1 MRRTGRMKSV
11 QKKIV
16 GLLKVLAMIVAGVL
30 LGAILITL
38 AYCIPVNQTNAQKS
52 IDSLEGE
59 GWYPSATQLKSS
71 LDTYFHSYLPGV
83 LDGATDGLMLEK
95 ATRQIEGNPL
105 WEAMNMEGY
114 TYYWHGYVVI
124 LRVLLLFMD
133 YEQFRFLNC
142 ILQLLMMFFVAHFIW
157 EKKGQRYALALLTS
171 YFLMMPMAMFLSL
184 QFSWIF
190 YIAMALSLLICYR
203 HTWFTE
209 KRIPYIFVIAGML
222 TSFLDLLTYPL
233 YTWAFPLLLLILLS
247 EDGQK
252 ALNYVKTV
260 VVSGLGWI
268 LGYAGMWFGKWAL
281 AGWIVHRN
289 VIQEAWDEVMF
300 RSGSDEALNL
310 FDRLVALYRNWKHYE
325 YPLYAALLAIW
336 LTWFIY
342 KSLNGKTQIVRQEK
356 NGAYLLITLSSFVW
370 YFVLANH
377 TLGHHFF
384 TYRIWGVAIT
394 GILFLFCGSIAICK
408 DNCSGRDRIYTFCK
422 WGILCILAV
431 MLTLTAREDVSVLNG
446 NVEYQEIELPK
457 GEQIEEEFL
466 PSFPRVKNFAMGI
479 RTESVKGQCI
489 IEIRDDEKTLYELN
503 WKLAELADTEYV
515 QVPVDWN
522 FKRDSNY
529 RIVIHLEENE
539 GPVYLRFTKD
549 NVNPMLELGV
559 AKIGGDIISGQLT
572 SGIVYSYRPLS
583 KYTLLFL
590 TISWLG
596 LLTALSFEVEQIV
609 MGIPPSERKVRKRL
623 IC

>member
-142 ILQLLMMFFVAHFIW
+142 ILQLMMMFFVAHFIW

-260 VVSGLGWI
+260 VVSGLCWI

-289 VIQEAWDEVMF
+289 VIQEAWKEVLF
-300 RSGSDEALNL
+300 RSGSEESLNLIARLEALY
-310 FDRLVALYRNWKHYE
+310 DNWKHYE
-325 YPLYAALLAIW
+325 YPLYTALLAIW

-457 GEQIEEEFL
+457 GEQIEEEFF

-596 LLTALSFEVEQIV
+596 FLTALSFEVEQIV
-609 MGIPPSERKVRKRL
+609 MWVFHRLKRNTGKT
-623 IC
+623 

>member
-1 MRRTGRMKSV
+1 MKSV
-11 QKKIV
+11 HKKIV
-16 GLLKVLAMIVAGVL
+16 GQLKVLAMIVVGVL

-38 AYCIPVNQTNAQKS
+38 VYCIPVNQTNAQKS

-209 KRIPYIFVIAGML
+209 KRIPYIFVIVGML
-222 TSFLDLLTYPL
+222 TSFFDLLTYPL

-289 VIQEAWDEVMF
+289 VIQEAWKEVLF
-300 RSGSDEALNL
+300 RSGSEESLNLIARLEALY
-310 FDRLVALYRNWKHYE
+310 DNWKHYE
-325 YPLYAALLAIW
+325 YPLYTALLAIW

-609 MGIPPSERKVRKRL
+609 MWVFHRL
-623 IC
+623 KGKSGSV

>member
-71 LDTYFHSYLPGV
+71 PDTYFHSYLPGV

-142 ILQLLMMFFVAHFIW
+142 ILQLMMMFFVAHFIW

-289 VIQEAWDEVMF
+289 VIQEAWKEVLF
-300 RSGSDEALNL
+300 RSGSEESLNLIARLEALY
-310 FDRLVALYRNWKHYE
+310 DNWKHYE
-325 YPLYAALLAIW
+325 YPLYTALLAIW

-457 GEQIEEEFL
+457 GEQIEEEFF

-609 MGIPPSERKVRKRL
+609 MWVFHRL
-623 IC
+623 KGKSGSV

>member
-142 ILQLLMMFFVAHFIW
+142 ILQLMMMFFVAHFIW

-289 VIQEAWDEVMF
+289 VIQEAWKEVLF
-300 RSGSDEALNL
+300 RSGSEESLNLIARLEALY
-310 FDRLVALYRNWKHYE
+310 DNWKHYE
-325 YPLYAALLAIW
+325 YPLYTALLAIW

-342 KSLNGKTQIVRQEK
+342 KSLNGKTKIVRQEK
-356 NGAYLLITLSSFVW
+356 NGADLLITLSSFVW

-609 MGIPPSERKVRKRL
+609 MWVFHRLKRNTGKT
-623 IC
+623 

>member
-1 MRRTGRMKSV
+1 MKSV
-11 QKKIV
+11 HKKIV
-16 GLLKVLAMIVAGVL
+16 GPLKVLAMIVAGVL

-38 AYCIPVNQTNAQKS
+38 VYCIPVNQTNAQKS

-142 ILQLLMMFFVAHFIW
+142 ILQLMMMFFVAHFIW

-209 KRIPYIFVIAGML
+209 KRIPYIFVIVGML
-222 TSFLDLLTYPL
+222 TSFFDLLTYPL

-289 VIQEAWDEVMF
+289 VIQEAWKEVLF
-300 RSGSDEALNL
+300 RSGSEESLNFIARLEALY
-310 FDRLVALYRNWKHYE
+310 DNWKHYE
-325 YPLYAALLAIW
+325 YPLYTALLAIW

-466 PSFPRVKNFAMGI
+466 PSFPRVKKFAMGI

-529 RIVIHLEENE
+529 RIVIHLEESE

-559 AKIGGDIISGQLT
+559 AKIGGNIISGQLT

-609 MGIPPSERKVRKRL
+609 MWVFHRLKRNTGKT
-623 IC
+623 

>member
-1 MRRTGRMKSV
+1 MKSV
-11 QKKIV
+11 HKKIV
-16 GLLKVLAMIVAGVL
+16 GPLKVLAMIVVGVL

-38 AYCIPVNQTNAQKS
+38 VYCIPVNQTNAQKS

-142 ILQLLMMFFVAHFIW
+142 ILQLMMMFFVAHFIW

-289 VIQEAWDEVMF
+289 VIQEAWKEVLF
-300 RSGSDEALNL
+300 RSGSEESLNLIARLEALY
-310 FDRLVALYRNWKHYE
+310 DNWKHYE
-325 YPLYAALLAIW
+325 YPLYTALLAIW

-394 GILFLFCGSIAICK
+394 GILFLFCGSIVICK
-408 DNCSGRDRIYTFCK
+408 DNCSGRDLIYTFCK

-446 NVEYQEIELPK
+446 NVEYQEIELSK

-466 PSFPRVKNFAMGI
+466 PSFPRVKKFAMGI

-489 IEIRDDEKTLYELN
+489 IEIRDNEKTLYELN

-529 RIVIHLEENE
+529 RIVIHLEESE

-609 MGIPPSERKVRKRL
+609 MWVFHRL
-623 IC
+623 KGKSGSV

>member
-1 MRRTGRMKSV
+1 M
-11 QKKIV
+11 
-16 GLLKVLAMIVAGVL
+16 LAMIVAGVL

-142 ILQLLMMFFVAHFIW
+142 ILQLMMMFFVAHFIW

-209 KRIPYIFVIAGML
+209 KRIPYIFVIVGML
-222 TSFLDLLTYPL
+222 TSFFDLLTYPL

-289 VIQEAWDEVMF
+289 VIQEAWDEVLF
-300 RSGSDEALNL
+300 RSGSEESLNLIARLEALY
-310 FDRLVALYRNWKHYE
+310 DNWKHYE
-325 YPLYAALLAIW
+325 YPLYTALLAIW

-609 MGIPPSERKVRKRL
+609 MWVFHRL
-623 IC
+623 KGKSGSV

>member
-1 MRRTGRMKSV
+1 MKSV
-11 QKKIV
+11 QKKIA
-16 GLLKVLAMIVAGVL
+16 GPLKVLAMIVAGVL

-38 AYCIPVNQTNAQKS
+38 VYCIPVNQTNAQKS

-142 ILQLLMMFFVAHFIW
+142 ILQLMMMFFVGHFIW

-289 VIQEAWDEVMF
+289 VIQEAWKEVLF
-300 RSGSDEALNL
+300 RSGSEESLNLIARLEALY
-310 FDRLVALYRNWKHYE
+310 DNWKHYE
-325 YPLYAALLAIW
+325 YPLYTALLAIW

-609 MGIPPSERKVRKRL
+609 MWVFHRLKRNTGKT
-623 IC
+623 

>member
-142 ILQLLMMFFVAHFIW
+142 ILQLMMMFFVAHFIW

-289 VIQEAWDEVMF
+289 VIQEAWKEVLF
-300 RSGSDEALNL
+300 RSGSEESLNLIARLEALY
-310 FDRLVALYRNWKHYE
+310 DNWKHYE
-325 YPLYAALLAIW
+325 YPLYTALLAIW

-394 GILFLFCGSIAICK
+394 GILFLFCGSIVICK
-408 DNCSGRDRIYTFCK
+408 DNCIGRDRIYTFCK

-446 NVEYQEIELPK
+446 NVEYQEIELSK

-466 PSFPRVKNFAMGI
+466 PSFPRVKKFAMGI

-489 IEIRDDEKTLYELN
+489 IEIRDNEKTLYELN

-529 RIVIHLEENE
+529 RIVIHLEESE

-609 MGIPPSERKVRKRL
+609 MWVFHRL
-623 IC
+623 KGKSGSV

>member
-1 MRRTGRMKSV
+1 MKSV
-11 QKKIV
+11 QKKIA
-16 GLLKVLAMIVAGVL
+16 GPLKVLAMIVAGVL

-38 AYCIPVNQTNAQKS
+38 VYCIPVNQTNAQKS

-142 ILQLLMMFFVAHFIW
+142 ILQLMMMFFVAHFIW

-209 KRIPYIFVIAGML
+209 KRIPYIFVIVGML
-222 TSFLDLLTYPL
+222 TSFFDLLTYPL

-289 VIQEAWDEVMF
+289 VIQEAWKEVLF
-300 RSGSDEALNL
+300 RSGSEESLNLIARLEALY
-310 FDRLVALYRNWKHYE
+310 DNWKHYE
-325 YPLYAALLAIW
+325 YPLYTALLAIW

-609 MGIPPSERKVRKRL
+609 MWVFHRLKRNTGKT
-623 IC
+623 

>member
-1 MRRTGRMKSV
+1 MKSV
-11 QKKIV
+11 QKKIA
-16 GLLKVLAMIVAGVL
+16 GPLKVLAMIVAGVL

-38 AYCIPVNQTNAQKS
+38 VYCIPVNQTNAQKS

-142 ILQLLMMFFVAHFIW
+142 ILQLMMMFFVAHFIW

-190 YIAMALSLLICYR
+190 YIAMVLSLLICYR

-289 VIQEAWDEVMF
+289 VIQEAWKEVLF
-300 RSGSDEALNL
+300 RSGSEESLNLIARLEALY
-310 FDRLVALYRNWKHYE
+310 DNWKHYE
-325 YPLYAALLAIW
+325 YPLYTALLAIW

-609 MGIPPSERKVRKRL
+609 MWVFHRLKRNTGKT
-623 IC
+623 

>member
-142 ILQLLMMFFVAHFIW
+142 ILQLMMMFFVAHFIW

-310 FDRLVALYRNWKHYE
+310 IARLEALYDNWKHYE
-325 YPLYAALLAIW
+325 YPLYTALLAIW

-457 GEQIEEEFL
+457 GEQIEEEFF

-609 MGIPPSERKVRKRL
+609 MWVFHRLKRNTGKT
-623 IC
+623 

>member
-1 MRRTGRMKSV
+1 MKSV

-52 IDSLEGE
+52 IDSLEGV

-142 ILQLLMMFFVAHFIW
+142 ILQLMMMFFVAHFIW

-260 VVSGLGWI
+260 VVSGLCWI

-289 VIQEAWDEVMF
+289 VIQEAWKEVLF
-300 RSGSDEALNL
+300 RSGSEESLNLIARLEALY
-310 FDRLVALYRNWKHYE
+310 DNWKHYE
-325 YPLYAALLAIW
+325 YPLYTALLAIW

-457 GEQIEEEFL
+457 GEQIEEEFF

-609 MGIPPSERKVRKRL
+609 MWVFHRLKRNTGKT
-623 IC
+623 

>member
-38 AYCIPVNQTNAQKS
+38 VYCIPVNQTNAQKS

-142 ILQLLMMFFVAHFIW
+142 ILQLMMMFFVAHFIW

-252 ALNYVKTV
+252 TLNYVKTV

-289 VIQEAWDEVMF
+289 VIQEAWKEVLF
-300 RSGSDEALNL
+300 RSGSEESLNLIARLEALY
-310 FDRLVALYRNWKHYE
+310 DNWKHYE
-325 YPLYAALLAIW
+325 YPLYTALLAIW

-342 KSLNGKTQIVRQEK
+342 KSLNGKTKIVRQEK

-559 AKIGGDIISGQLT
+559 SKIGGDIISGQLT

-609 MGIPPSERKVRKRL
+609 MWVFHRLKRNTGKT
-623 IC
+623 

>member
-142 ILQLLMMFFVAHFIW
+142 ILQLMMMFFVAHFIW

-222 TSFLDLLTYPL
+222 TSFLDLLIYPL

-260 VVSGLGWI
+260 VVSGLCWI

-289 VIQEAWDEVMF
+289 VIQEAWKEVLF
-300 RSGSDEALNL
+300 RSGSEESLNLIARLEALY
-310 FDRLVALYRNWKHYE
+310 DNWKHYE
-325 YPLYAALLAIW
+325 YPLYTALLAIW

-457 GEQIEEEFL
+457 GEQIEEEFF

-609 MGIPPSERKVRKRL
+609 MWVFHRL
-623 IC
+623 KGKSGSV

>member
-1 MRRTGRMKSV
+1 M
-11 QKKIV
+11 
-16 GLLKVLAMIVAGVL
+16 
-30 LGAILITL
+30 
-38 AYCIPVNQTNAQKS
+38 
-52 IDSLEGE
+52 EGE

-142 ILQLLMMFFVAHFIW
+142 ILQLMMMFFVAHFIW

-260 VVSGLGWI
+260 VVSGLCWI

-289 VIQEAWDEVMF
+289 VIQEAWKEVLF
-300 RSGSDEALNL
+300 RSGSEESLNLIARLEALY
-310 FDRLVALYRNWKHYE
+310 DNWKHYE
-325 YPLYAALLAIW
+325 YPLYTALLAIW

-457 GEQIEEEFL
+457 GEQIEEEFF

-479 RTESVKGQCI
+479 HTESVKGQCI

-609 MGIPPSERKVRKRL
+609 MWVFHRLKRNTGKT
-623 IC
+623 

>member
-142 ILQLLMMFFVAHFIW
+142 ILQLMMMFFVAHFIW

-300 RSGSDEALNL
+300 RSGSEESLNLIARLEALY
-310 FDRLVALYRNWKHYE
+310 DNWKHYE
-325 YPLYAALLAIW
+325 YPLYTALLAIW

-609 MGIPPSERKVRKRL
+609 MWVFHRL
-623 IC
+623 KGKSGSV

>member
-1 MRRTGRMKSV
+1 MH
-11 QKKIV
+11 KKIV
-16 GLLKVLAMIVAGVL
+16 EPLKVLAMIVAGVL

-38 AYCIPVNQTNAQKS
+38 VYCIPVNQTNAQKS

-142 ILQLLMMFFVAHFIW
+142 ILQLMMMFFVAHFIW

-209 KRIPYIFVIAGML
+209 KRIPYIFVIVGML
-222 TSFLDLLTYPL
+222 TSFFDLLTYPL

-289 VIQEAWDEVMF
+289 VIQEAWKEVLF
-300 RSGSDEALNL
+300 RSGSEESLNLIARLEALY
-310 FDRLVALYRNWKHYE
+310 DNWKHYE
-325 YPLYAALLAIW
+325 YPLYTALLAIW

-609 MGIPPSERKVRKRL
+609 MWVFHRL
-623 IC
+623 KGKSGSV

>member
-1 MRRTGRMKSV
+1 MKSV
-11 QKKIV
+11 QKKIA
-16 GLLKVLAMIVAGVL
+16 GPLKVLAMIVAGVL

-38 AYCIPVNQTNAQKS
+38 VYCIPVNQTNAQKS

-142 ILQLLMMFFVAHFIW
+142 ILQLMMMFFVAHFIW

-203 HTWFTE
+203 HTWITE
-209 KRIPYIFVIAGML
+209 KRIPYIFVIVGML
-222 TSFLDLLTYPL
+222 TSFFDLLTYPL

-300 RSGSDEALNL
+300 RSGSEESLNLIARLEALY
-310 FDRLVALYRNWKHYE
+310 DNWKHYE
-325 YPLYAALLAIW
+325 YPLYTALLAIW

-609 MGIPPSERKVRKRL
+609 MWVFHRL
-623 IC
+623 KGKSGSV

>member
-1 MRRTGRMKSV
+1 MKSV

-609 MGIPPSERKVRKRL
+609 MWVFHRL
-623 IC
+623 KGKSGSV

>member
-1 MRRTGRMKSV
+1 MKSV
-11 QKKIV
+11 QKKIA
-16 GLLKVLAMIVAGVL
+16 GPLKVLAMIVAGVL

-38 AYCIPVNQTNAQKS
+38 VYCIPVNQTNAQKS

-142 ILQLLMMFFVAHFIW
+142 ILQLMMMFFVAHFIW

-289 VIQEAWDEVMF
+289 VIQEAWKEVLF
-300 RSGSDEALNL
+300 RSGSEESLNLIARLEALY
-310 FDRLVALYRNWKHYE
+310 DNWKHYE
-325 YPLYAALLAIW
+325 YPLYTALLAIW

-377 TLGHHFF
+377 TLGLHFF

-609 MGIPPSERKVRKRL
+609 MWVFHRLKRNTGKT
-623 IC
+623 

>member
-1 MRRTGRMKSV
+1 MKSV

-142 ILQLLMMFFVAHFIW
+142 ILQLMMMFFVAHFIW

-289 VIQEAWDEVMF
+289 VIQEAWKEVLF
-300 RSGSDEALNL
+300 RSGSEESLNLIARLEALY
-310 FDRLVALYRNWKHYE
+310 DNWKHYE
-325 YPLYAALLAIW
+325 YPLYTALLAIW

-609 MGIPPSERKVRKRL
+609 MWVFHRL
-623 IC
+623 KGKSGSV

>member
-1 MRRTGRMKSV
+1 MKSV
-11 QKKIV
+11 QKKIA
-16 GLLKVLAMIVAGVL
+16 GLLKLLAMIVAGVL

-38 AYCIPVNQTNAQKS
+38 VYCIPVNQTNAQKS

-142 ILQLLMMFFVAHFIW
+142 ILQLMMMFFVGHFIW

-289 VIQEAWDEVMF
+289 VIQEAWKEVLF
-300 RSGSDEALNL
+300 RSGSEESLNLIARLEALY
-310 FDRLVALYRNWKHYE
+310 DNWKHYE
-325 YPLYAALLAIW
+325 YPLYTALLAIW

-609 MGIPPSERKVRKRL
+609 MWVFHRLKRNTGKT
-623 IC
+623 

>member
-1 MRRTGRMKSV
+1 
-11 QKKIV
+11 
-16 GLLKVLAMIVAGVL
+16 MIVAGVL

-142 ILQLLMMFFVAHFIW
+142 ILQLMMMFFVAHFIW

-190 YIAMALSLLICYR
+190 YIAMVLSLLICYR

-289 VIQEAWDEVMF
+289 VIQEAWKEVLF
-300 RSGSDEALNL
+300 RSGSEESLNLIARLEALY
-310 FDRLVALYRNWKHYE
+310 DNWKHYE
-325 YPLYAALLAIW
+325 YPLYTALLAIW

-609 MGIPPSERKVRKRL
+609 MWVFHRL
-623 IC
+623 KGKSGSV

>member
-142 ILQLLMMFFVAHFIW
+142 ILQLMMMFFVAHFIW

-190 YIAMALSLLICYR
+190 YIAMVLSLLICYR

-209 KRIPYIFVIAGML
+209 KGIPYIFVIAGML

-289 VIQEAWDEVMF
+289 VIQEAWKEVLF
-300 RSGSDEALNL
+300 RSGSEESLNLIARLEALY
-310 FDRLVALYRNWKHYE
+310 DNWKHYE
-325 YPLYAALLAIW
+325 YPLYTALLAIW

-609 MGIPPSERKVRKRL
+609 MWVFHRLKRNTGKT
-623 IC
+623 

>member
-1 MRRTGRMKSV
+1 MKSV

-142 ILQLLMMFFVAHFIW
+142 ILQLMMMFFVAHFIW

-252 ALNYVKTV
+252 TLNYVKTV

-289 VIQEAWDEVMF
+289 VIQEAWKEVLF
-300 RSGSDEALNL
+300 RSGSEESLNLIARLEALY
-310 FDRLVALYRNWKHYE
+310 DNWKHYE
-325 YPLYAALLAIW
+325 YPLYTALLAIW

-609 MGIPPSERKVRKRL
+609 MWVFHRLKRNTGKT
-623 IC
+623 

>member
-1 MRRTGRMKSV
+1 MKSV
-11 QKKIV
+11 HKKIV
-16 GLLKVLAMIVAGVL
+16 GPLKVLAMIVAGVL

-38 AYCIPVNQTNAQKS
+38 VYCIPVNQTNAQKS

-142 ILQLLMMFFVAHFIW
+142 ILQLMMMFFVAHFIW

-209 KRIPYIFVIAGML
+209 KRIPYIFVIVGML
-222 TSFLDLLTYPL
+222 TSFFDLLTYPL

-289 VIQEAWDEVMF
+289 VIQEAWKEVLF
-300 RSGSDEALNL
+300 RSGSEESLNFIARLEALY
-310 FDRLVALYRNWKHYE
+310 DNWKHYE
-325 YPLYAALLAIW
+325 YPLYTALLAIW

-466 PSFPRVKNFAMGI
+466 PSFPRVKKFAMGI

-529 RIVIHLEENE
+529 RIVIHLEESE

-609 MGIPPSERKVRKRL
+609 MWVFHRLKRNTGKT
-623 IC
+623 

>member
-83 LDGATDGLMLEK
+83 LDGSTDGLMLEK

-209 KRIPYIFVIAGML
+209 KRIPYIFVIVGML
-222 TSFLDLLTYPL
+222 TSFFDLLTYPL

-289 VIQEAWDEVMF
+289 VIQEAWDEVLF
-300 RSGSDEALNL
+300 RSGSEESLNLIARLEALY
-310 FDRLVALYRNWKHYE
+310 DNWKHYE
-325 YPLYAALLAIW
+325 YPLYTALLAIW

-609 MGIPPSERKVRKRL
+609 MWVFHRL
-623 IC
+623 KGKSGSV

>member
-1 MRRTGRMKSV
+1 MKSV
-11 QKKIV
+11 QKKIA
-16 GLLKVLAMIVAGVL
+16 GPLKVLAMIVAGVL

-38 AYCIPVNQTNAQKS
+38 VYCIPVNQTNAQKS

-142 ILQLLMMFFVAHFIW
+142 ILQLMMMFFVAHFIW

-260 VVSGLGWI
+260 IVSGLGWI

-289 VIQEAWDEVMF
+289 VIQEAWDEVLF
-300 RSGSDEALNL
+300 RSGSEESLNLIARLEALY
-310 FDRLVALYRNWKHYE
+310 DNWKHYE
-325 YPLYAALLAIW
+325 YPLYTALLAIW

-609 MGIPPSERKVRKRL
+609 MWVFHRL
-623 IC
+623 KGKSGSV

>member
-142 ILQLLMMFFVAHFIW
+142 ILQLMMMFFVAHFIW

-233 YTWAFPLLLLILLS
+233 YTWAFPLFLLILLS

-260 VVSGLGWI
+260 VVSGLCWI

-289 VIQEAWDEVMF
+289 VIQEAWKEVLF
-300 RSGSDEALNL
+300 RSGSEESLNLIARLEALY
-310 FDRLVALYRNWKHYE
+310 DNWKHYE
-325 YPLYAALLAIW
+325 YPLYTALLAIW

-457 GEQIEEEFL
+457 GEQIEEEFF

-609 MGIPPSERKVRKRL
+609 MWVFHRLKRNTGKT
-623 IC
+623 

>member
-609 MGIPPSERKVRKRL
+609 MWVFHRL
-623 IC
+623 KGKSGSV

>member
-1 MRRTGRMKSV
+1 MRRTGKMKSV
-11 QKKIV
+11 QKKFV

-38 AYCIPVNQTNAQKS
+38 VYCIPVNQTNAQKS

-83 LDGATDGLMLEK
+83 LDGATDGLMLAK

-142 ILQLLMMFFVAHFIW
+142 ILQLMMMFFVAHFIW

-233 YTWAFPLLLLILLS
+233 YTWAFPLFLLILLS

-260 VVSGLGWI
+260 VVSGLCWI

-289 VIQEAWDEVMF
+289 VIQEAWKEVLF
-300 RSGSDEALNL
+300 RSGSEESLNLIARLEALY
-310 FDRLVALYRNWKHYE
+310 DNWKHYE
-325 YPLYAALLAIW
+325 YPLYTALLAIW

-384 TYRIWGVAIT
+384 TYRIWGMAIT

-457 GEQIEEEFL
+457 GEQIEEEFF

-609 MGIPPSERKVRKRL
+609 MWVFHRLKRNTGKT
-623 IC
+623 

>member
-1 MRRTGRMKSV
+1 MKSV

-142 ILQLLMMFFVAHFIW
+142 ILQLMMMFFVAHFIW

-190 YIAMALSLLICYR
+190 YIAMVLSLLICYR

-222 TSFLDLLTYPL
+222 TSFFDLLTYPL

-289 VIQEAWDEVMF
+289 VIQEAWKEVLF
-300 RSGSDEALNL
+300 RSGSEESLNLIARLEALY
-310 FDRLVALYRNWKHYE
+310 DNWKHYE
-325 YPLYAALLAIW
+325 YPLYTALLAIW

-466 PSFPRVKNFAMGI
+466 PSFPRVKKFAMGI

-529 RIVIHLEENE
+529 RIVIHLEESE

-559 AKIGGDIISGQLT
+559 AKIGGNIISGQLT

-609 MGIPPSERKVRKRL
+609 MWVFHRL
-623 IC
+623 KGKSGSV

>member
-1 MRRTGRMKSV
+1 MRRTGKMKSV

-38 AYCIPVNQTNAQKS
+38 VYCIPVNQTNAQKS

-83 LDGATDGLMLEK
+83 LDGATDGLMLAK

-142 ILQLLMMFFVAHFIW
+142 ILQLMMMFFVAHFIW

-233 YTWAFPLLLLILLS
+233 YTWAFPLFLLILLS

-260 VVSGLGWI
+260 VVSGLCWI

-289 VIQEAWDEVMF
+289 VIQEAWKEVLF
-300 RSGSDEALNL
+300 RSGSEESLNLIARLEALY
-310 FDRLVALYRNWKHYE
+310 DNWKHYE
-325 YPLYAALLAIW
+325 YPLYTALLAIW

-457 GEQIEEEFL
+457 GEQIEEEFF

-609 MGIPPSERKVRKRL
+609 MWVFHRLKRNTGKT
-623 IC
+623 